1 MHEAGGGKLKPLL
14 NIVGR
19 MFKTLVIMNEIAEFP
34 GLRESER
41 AFIAAPLIC
50 DENAGLCCDM
60 ERARRMVGPAEQ
72 HATCSLL
79 QKQLINKSNT
89 EAQ

>member
-1 MHEAGGGKLKPLL
+1 MHEAGGGKLKPLV
-14 NIVGR
+14 NIVGK
-19 MFKTLVIMNEIAEFP
+19 MFKTLVIINEIAEFP

-50 DENAGLCCDM
+50 DENAGWCCDM
-60 ERARRMVGPAEQ
+60 ERARRIIGPAEQ

-79 QKQLINKSNT
+79 QKQFINNSIT